1 MAIKMSRVNQK
12 SKRALTF
19 SDLISGDVFA
29 NDCGDW
35 FIRTRNIYDDCGDLI
50 GNAIELD
57 GDFALFDS
65 EEPIKKF
72 KEDLTIEYTNDDVTE
87 WYEN

>member
-1 MAIKMSRVNQK
+1 MSRVNQK

-19 SDLISGDVFA
+19 SDLIIGDVFA
-29 NDCGDW
+29 NDRGGW
-35 FIRTRNIYDDCGDLI
+35 FICTCNIYDDCGDLI
-50 GNAIELD
+50 GNAVELD

-72 KEDLTIEYTNDDVTE
+72 KKDLIIDYTNDDITE
-87 WYEN
+87 WYED